1 MIFQNLKAFF
11 KEFKKTFLLPIL
23 QEPAM
28 PSSEIPIPVWQRG
41 GQGLKS
47 QNKTPNIL

>member
-11 KEFKKTFLLPIL
+11 KELKKTFLLPIL
-23 QEPAM
+23 QKPAM
-28 PSSEIPIPVWQRG
+28 PSSENTNTGLAKG